1 MQKVIG
7 PIEKM
12 RTRPDEPVRY
22 ALPVGD
28 AEVPLNHLL
37 GKPVRFK
44 FTGRIFCVNCGKLT
58 KTSFSQGY
66 CFRCMQT
73 LAQTDMC
80 IVKPELCHH
89 HLGTCREPEW
99 GMAHCMIDHTVYL
112 ANSSGIKVGITRSHQ
127 MRTRW
132 MDQGAVQALP
142 IVRVKNR
149 LDSGKVEIEL
159 SKVMADKTNWRL
171 MLQGKGEIVDL
182 KAKRDELFA
191 TWAGALPGER
201 LTGEEYRF
209 SYPVLAYPAKP
220 TSLNLDKNPEVTG
233 ELQGIKG
240 QYLILSS
247 GVINMRKYGGYELEW
262 EAEAAPG
269 ADGPAEVVSGIAAET
284 SVPAAETAVAT
295 TEATLAP
302 AHAPSARADS
312 QRPPVGTARPTGSPV
327 VESSPMK
334 AAAGNPASQTTLL

>member
-1 MQKVIG
+1 MQKVTG

-12 RTRPDEPVRY
+12 RTRADEPVRY

-44 FTGRIFCVNCGKLT
+44 HTGRIFCVNCGKLT

-80 IVKPELCHH
+80 IVRPELCHH
-89 HLGTCREPEW
+89 HLCTCREPEW
-99 GMAHCMIDHTVYL
+99 GTAHCMIEHTVYL

-171 MLQGKGEIVDL
+171 MLQGRGETVDL

-191 TWAGALPGER
+191 TWAADLPGER
-201 LTGEEYRF
+201 LTGDEFRF
-209 SYPVLAYPAKP
+209 SYPVLAYPSKL
-220 TSLNLDKNPEVTG
+220 TSLNLDKQPEVTG

-262 EAEAAPG
+262 EAEAAAAAPSFP
-269 ADGPAEVVSGIAAET
+269 ADPQRLPLET
-284 SVPAAETAVAT
+284 SP
-295 TEATLAP
+295 
-302 AHAPSARADS
+302 RA
-312 QRPPVGTARPTGSPV
+312 GSPAS
-327 VESSPMK
+327 EPSPMK
-334 AAAGNPASQTTLL
+334 AAAGNPASQTSLL

>member
-1 MQKVIG
+1 MTKHTG

-12 RTRPDEPVRY
+12 HTQAAAQVQY
-22 ALPVGD
+22 ALPIGD
-28 AEVPLNHLL
+28 AKLPLNHLL
-37 GKPVRFK
+37 GKPIRFK
-44 FTGRIFCVNCGKLT
+44 YTGRIFCVHCGKHT

-99 GMAHCMIDHTVYL
+99 GTAHCMIDHTVYL

-159 SKVMADKTNWRL
+159 SKVMPDKTNWRL
-171 MLQGKGEIVDL
+171 MLQGKVETLDL

-191 TWAGALPGER
+191 TWAAELPGEK
-201 LTGEEYRF
+201 LAEEEF
-209 SYPVLAYPAKP
+209 TFNYPVLAFPTKL
-220 TSLNLDKNPEVTG
+220 TSLNLDKQPEVTG

-240 QYLILSS
+240 QYLILST

-262 EAEAAPG
+262 EAEDAPG
-269 ADGPAEVVSGIAAET
+269 
-284 SVPAAETAVAT
+284 VPASLPELG
-295 TEATLAP
+295 EADKPGGAQAYKPVP
-302 AHAPSARADS
+302 AGQP
-312 QRPPVGTARPTGSPV
+312 GL
-327 VESSPMK
+327 K
-334 AAAGNPASQTTLL
+334 ASAGNAASQTSLL

>member
-1 MQKVIG
+1 MAILTG

-12 RTRPDEPVRY
+12 RTQAADVVQY
-22 ALPVGD
+22 TLPVGD
-28 AEVPLNHLL
+28 SGVPLNPLL
-37 GKPVRFK
+37 GKAIRFK
-44 FTGRIFCVNCGKLT
+44 HTGRIFCVHCGKLT

-99 GMAHCMIDHTVYL
+99 GTAHCFVDHTVYL

-142 IVRVKNR
+142 IVKVKNR

-171 MLQGKGEIVDL
+171 MLQGKGEDIDL
-182 KAKRDELFA
+182 KAKREELFS
-191 TWAGALPGER
+191 TWLADLPGER
-201 LTGEEYRF
+201 LSEDEYRF
-209 SYPVLAYPAKP
+209 AYPVVAYPAKLV
-220 TSLNLDKNPEVTG
+220 SLNLDKVPEVTG

-240 QYLILSS
+240 QYLILST

-262 EAEAAPG
+262 EMDLAVPGAAPVAVVTEAAAAAPATDDTAPPAQAATSQG
-269 ADGPAEVVSGIAAET
+269 AVTPPDQTPLK
-284 SVPAAETAVAT
+284 AVA
-295 TEATLAP
+295 
-302 AHAPSARADS
+302 
-312 QRPPVGTARPTGSPV
+312 
-327 VESSPMK
+327 
-334 AAAGNPASQTTLL
+334 GNASSQTSLF

>member
-1 MQKVIG
+1 MAILTG

-12 RTRPDEPVRY
+12 RTQAADVVQY
-22 ALPVGD
+22 TLPVGD
-28 AEVPLNHLL
+28 SGVPLNPLL
-37 GKPVRFK
+37 GKPIRFK
-44 FTGRIFCVNCGKLT
+44 HTGRIFCVHCGKLT

-99 GMAHCMIDHTVYL
+99 GTAHCMIDHTVYL

-142 IVRVKNR
+142 IVKVKNR

-171 MLQGKGEIVDL
+171 MLQGKVDVIDL
-182 KAKRDELFA
+182 KAKRDELFS
-191 TWAGALPGER
+191 TWLADLPGER
-201 LTGEEYRF
+201 LSDDEYRF
-209 SYPVLAYPAKP
+209 AYPVISYPTKLV
-220 TSLNLDKNPEVTG
+220 SLNLDKAPEVTG

-240 QYLILSS
+240 QYLILST

-262 EAEAAPG
+262 EMDLAVPGAAPVAVITEAA
-269 ADGPAEVVSGIAAET
+269 VAAAT
-284 SVPAAETAVAT
+284 IGDSDPAAQ
-295 TEATLAP
+295 
-302 AHAPSARADS
+302 ADQS
-312 QRPPVGTARPTGSPV
+312 SRVQPGPTPL
-327 VESSPMK
+327 K
-334 AAAGNPASQTTLL
+334 TAAGNASSQTSLF